1 MAYDSALIV
10 GGSESIRGLL
20 KSCFTR
26 AGDTCEAVPTADAA
40 LEVIGNS
47 SFDFI
52 LIDTILM
59 GVEWLELTEMIKRAQ
74 PEAAVIILTDADEQ
88 FSYDT
93 AMEAGADDFL
103 KKPFTTAEVLARIK
117 IVRVRQ
123 NLYRWAIIDE
133 LTDVYNRKGFF
144 TLAEHQLKIAKRTKE
159 AMFMLYVDLDDLKVI
174 NDEHGHKEGD
184 LVLAKAAEILKENFR
199 ESDIV
204 ARIGGDEFVVFPIRT
219 TKSNQG
225 IIVERFEK
233 AIVRYN
239 EVSKKPYKLT
249 MSFGISSYD
258 PDSASS
264 LDELLIEADK
274 AMYRMKMGE
283 DG

>member
-1 MAYDSALIV
+1 MGTALV
-10 GGSESIRGLL
+10 VDNSESNRGLL
-20 KSCFTR
+20 KSCFDR
-26 AGDTCEAVPTADAA
+26 AGYTCETVTTAGAA
-40 LEVIGNS
+40 LEIIENS

-52 LIDTILM
+52 VVDIVQMGTGGADLI
-59 GVEWLELTEMIKRAQ
+59 EKIKKAQ
-74 PEAAVIILTDADEQ
+74 PEAAVIIMTGHDEQ

-93 AMEAGADDFL
+93 VMEAGADDFL
-103 KKPFTTAEVLARIK
+103 KKPFADTEVLARIK
-117 IVRVRQ
+117 IVKTRQ
-123 NLYRWAIIDE
+123 NLYHWAIIDE

-159 AMFMLYVDLDDLKVI
+159 EMFMLYVDLDDLKVI

-184 LVLAKAAEILKENFR
+184 LALAKAAEILKNTFR

-204 ARIGGDEFVVFPIRT
+204 ARIGGDEFVVFPVRT
-219 TKSNQG
+219 TKNNQG

-239 EVSKKPYKLT
+239 EASRKPYKLT

-258 PDSASS
+258 PDGLSS

-274 AMYRMKMGE
+274 AMYRMKTE
-283 DG
+283 AAD